1 MYKFITIEGNIGA
14 GKTTLA
20 SLLSEE
26 FGGQLILESFND
38 NPYLSKF
45 YQNPEK
51 YALQLEMS
59 FLIERYQQLTKL
71 FSEPNIF
78 TQFIISDYMIKKC
91 LLFAKVNLS
100 KHDYKLYHQFF
111 NMIYKKLPKP
121 DIIFYLHND
130 TDTLIRNIKKRGRE
144 YEQIISKVYLNKIER
159 MYMEYFKQ
167 NPENK
172 FVIIDINGVDWLSN
186 VFAYEQLKKLLDN
199 EYKQGMNFVR
209 LQNENIL
216 EIF

>member
-45 YQNPEK
+45 YNQPDK

-59 FLIERYQQLTKL
+59 FLIERYQQLTKI

-78 TQFIISDYMIKKC
+78 SHFVVTDYMFKKC

-100 KHDYKLYHQFF
+100 KEEYKLYHHFF
-111 NMIYKKLPKP
+111 
-121 DIIFYLHND
+121 
-130 TDTLIRNIKKRGRE
+130 
-144 YEQIISKVYLNKIER
+144 
-159 MYMEYFKQ
+159 
-167 NPENK
+167 
-172 FVIIDINGVDWLSN
+172 
-186 VFAYEQLKKLLDN
+186 
-199 EYKQGMNFVR
+199 
-209 LQNENIL
+209 
-216 EIF
+216 